1 MMILKFKVSI
11 LVVFSF
17 FSVFSQQT
25 KTDSLYHIINTTKN
39 DSTKVAVYNQIVWK
53 YLFSDKKK
61 AKELIDTSEKIALAA
76 NEKFGYNSLL
86 GIKGIYYDVNGKSD
100 SAKYFFE
107 KSLEYSRKNKF
118 LVHEGHTLNNLG
130 MYNWN
135 QGNFEK
141 ALNYY
146 FESIKLNQKIPEKQR
161 GNIDA
166 NYNNIG
172 LIYQEMH
179 LYDKAINYHLKALK
193 LRKQTKYIAAQIASH
208 NNLGICY
215 KELSQMKKAK
225 ESFEESIALA
235 KQINPGN
242 EYYTAIEGLASV
254 EYKSGNY
261 QKARDL
267 YLQSLNRPK
276 EVPINSKTKVN
287 LYSSLAK
294 VYIKL
299 KQPGETIRY
308 GELCLNEL
316 QLSSENKDYEVEVYK
331 PLAEAYY
338 TIGDIEKGSYYN
350 SKFYEK
356 TTQKFKEESAEF
368 FQELEV
374 KYETEKKE
382 KDLAQEKVKVAEREL
397 RIKNKNNLL
406 LISGFIILS
415 ILLLSWMFLSQQR
428 FKNKQLQKEKELS
441 EALLKIETNNRLQEQ
456 RLAISRDLH
465 DNIGAQLTFIISS
478 IDSLKMFLTN
488 GEEKVIQK
496 LSNISQFTKETITEL
511 RDTIWAMNKDEI
523 SVEDFKTRISN
534 FIEQAKVSLYG
545 ISFEFTCNLPKETS
559 FNSKDGM
566 NIYRIIQESVNNAVK
581 HAKAT
586 KIEVIVNKVNQQIEV
601 IIKDNG
607 NGFDVSDNSSGNGLN
622 SIKKRALESNCKIKF
637 ESGSTGTIVSLLY

>member
-1 MMILKFKVSI
+1 MLKFKV
-11 LVVFSF
+11 LLFAVFSM
-17 FSVFSQQT
+17 VFGFAQQA
-25 KTDSLYHIINTTKN
+25 KIDSLYQIIHTTKN

-53 YLFSDKKK
+53 YLFSDKVK
-61 AKELIDTSEKIALAA
+61 AKELLDTSEKIALAT
-76 NEKFGYNSLL
+76 NQKFGYNSVL
-86 GIKGIYYDVNGKSD
+86 GIKGIYYDVNGNSD

-107 KSLEYSRKNKF
+107 KSLEYSKKNKF
-118 LVHEGHTLNNLG
+118 LVHEEHTLNNLG

-141 ALNYY
+141 ALQYY
-146 FESIKLNQKIPEKQR
+146 FESIKVNQKIPEEKR
-161 GNIDA
+161 GNLDA

-179 LYDKAINYHLKALK
+179 LFDKAITYHLKALE
-193 LRKQTKYIAAQIASH
+193 LRKKRKYISAQIHSY

-215 KELSQMKKAK
+215 KELDQMQKAK
-225 ESFEESIALA
+225 ASFEESIVLA

-242 EYYTAIEGLASV
+242 EYYTAIEGLASI
-254 EYKSGNY
+254 EYKEGNY
-261 QKARDL
+261 KKALDL
-267 YLQSLNRPK
+267 FLQSLHRPK
-276 EVPINSKTKVN
+276 EVPLNSKEKVH
-287 LYSSLAK
+287 LYSNLAA
-294 VYIKL
+294 VYVNI
-299 KQPGETIRY
+299 KQPKEAIRY
-308 GELCLNEL
+308 GELCLSEL
-316 QLSSENKDYEVEVYK
+316 ELSSENKEYEVEVYK
-331 PLAEAYY
+331 SLAEAYY
-338 TIGDIEKGSYYN
+338 LIGNIEKGSFYN
-350 SKFYEK
+350 AEFYKK
-356 TTQKFKEESAEF
+356 TTEKFKEESAKS

-406 LISGFIILS
+406 LISGFVILS
-415 ILLLSWMFLSQQR
+415 ILLISWLFLSQQK

-441 EALLKIETNNRLQEQ
+441 EALLKIESNNRLQEQ

-488 GEEKVIQK
+488 GEEKVVQK

-523 SVEDFKTRISN
+523 LVEDFKTRISN
-534 FIEQAKVSLYG
+534 FIEQAKVSLQG
-545 ISFEFTCNLPKETS
+545 ISFEFTCHLPKETS

-566 NIYRIIQESVNNAVK
+566 NIYRIIQESVNNAIK

-586 KIEVIVNKVNQQIEV
+586 KIEVVVSKSNQQIEV
-601 IIKDNG
+601 IVKDNG
-607 NGFDVSDNSSGNGLN
+607 NGFDIENSSFGNGLN
-622 SIKKRALESNCKIKF
+622 SIKKRALESNCELKI
-637 ESGSTGTIVSLLY
+637 ESNSSGTTVSLMY